1 MTLSLIDRKILL
13 MKAGKSQVDVAD
25 ECGVDPSLVTHVIA
39 GRKLTSPAAQ
49 KVMEHIAGLANLE
62 IVEVFPVD
70 QPEPEAAA

>member
-1 MTLSLIDRKILL
+1 MTLSPVDRKILL

-49 KVMEHIAGLANLE
+49 KVMEHIAGLSDLE
-62 IVEVFPVD
+62 IAEIFPTD
-70 QPEPEAAA
+70 QPEAAA

>member
-1 MTLSLIDRKILL
+1 MSITPVDRKILL

-49 KVMEHIAGLANLE
+49 KVMEHIAQLAGLPIA
-62 IVEVFPVD
+62 EVFPVD
-70 QPEPEAAA
+70 QPETEAA

>member
-1 MTLSLIDRKILL
+1 MTLSTVDRKILL

-49 KVMEHIAGLANLE
+49 KVMEYIAHLTGLQ
-62 IVEVFPVD
+62 VDEVFPVD
-70 QPEPEAAA
+70 QPKPEAA